1 MGGQTPARI
10 GARGGA
16 RRRERRERASGAR
29 RVVHPDDAAE
39 TARGRHETDE
49 TREKV
54 SALRAVERSDCVGG
68 LAACIDWEVEARG
81 ALS

>member
-39 TARGRHETDE
+39 TGQTDE
-49 TREKV
+49 AREKV

>member
-39 TARGRHETDE
+39 TAGQTDE